1 MSDTIHS
8 SSLIIFCAKKFHIT
22 HCYIKQYFFA
32 KKQEEKIRCLCS
44 FLHVGGTWFSSF
56 CFLRLVYH
64 ICILYVWL
72 VFTCIDQTINIE
84 MKIVRND
91 VLKRIKCSNRIIRKY
106 KPCNIY
112 ILWYITKFLIS
123 IQFNMSIHFIMISK
137 NINLVKFLWRKIVNE
152 KFSNSRQ
159 ISRRNSTLY

>member
-1 MSDTIHS
+1 MNLIIHKIENTSWTCNFVVVSTKYMSDTIHS

-56 CFLRLVYH
+56 CFLCLVYH

-123 IQFNMSIHFIMISK
+123 IQF
-137 NINLVKFLWRKIVNE
+137 
-152 KFSNSRQ
+152 
-159 ISRRNSTLY
+159 STP